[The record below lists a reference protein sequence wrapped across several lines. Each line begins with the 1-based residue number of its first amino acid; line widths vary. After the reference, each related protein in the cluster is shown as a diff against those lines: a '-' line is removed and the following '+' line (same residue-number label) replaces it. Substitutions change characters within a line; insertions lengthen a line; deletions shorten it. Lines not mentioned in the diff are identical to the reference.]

1 MADIDLIPA
10 DYRNRIW
17 LQGRAKLFAALVASM
32 LVITT
37 LAFTVME
44 ITTGKLE
51 NRIGELQKQQEI
63 TTQQRDAMVRLDKN
77 KQDLEYQ
84 LSLLTS
90 LRSGA
95 AAPEMFAAID
105 RAMSD
110 GDVWFEDWEFRRAG
124 SNVVKKEEE
133 ISSNGYFI
141 ILPAGNNATTDTAWK
156 IETHMTIKGQ
166 AKDHS
171 ALSRFVRQLYNQP
184 EIHNIK
190 ILNTSTAANKKAVD
204 FNLAVTVNS
213 AGAKS

>member
-1 MADIDLIPA
+1 MADIDLIPT

-17 LQGRAKLFAALVASM
+17 LRGRTKLFAAGIAAM
-32 LVITT
+32 LVLTA
-37 LAFTVME
+37 LVFTAMHVG
-44 ITTGKLE
+44 TGKLKV
-51 NRIGELQKQQEI
+51 RISELQQRQAI
-63 TTQQRDAMVRLDKN
+63 TTQQTDAMTQLNEN
-77 KQDLEYQ
+77 KQALEHK
-84 LSLLTS
+84 LALLGS

-95 AAPEMFAAID
+95 AAPEMFTTID

-124 SNVVKKEEE
+124 SSVEQKEETT
-133 ISSNGYFI
+133 SNGYFI
-141 ILPAGNNATTDTAWK
+141 ILPADKNTTPAMAWK

-171 ALSRFVRQLYNQP
+171 ALSRFVRRLYNQP

-190 ILNTSTAANKKAVD
+190 ILNTTTAANMKAVD

-213 AGAKS
+213 NGASS

>member
-17 LQGRAKLFAALVASM
+17 LQGRTKLFAAGVASM
-32 LVITT
+32 LVITA
-37 LAFTVME
+37 LVFTAMQV
-44 ITTGKLE
+44 TTGKLE

-63 TTQQRDAMVRLDKN
+63 TTQQRNAMVALNRN
-77 KQDLEYQ
+77 KQDLEHQ

-95 AAPEMFAAID
+95 AAPQMFTAID
-105 RAMSD
+105 RAMSE
-110 GDVWFEDWEFRRAG
+110 GDIWFENWEFRRAG
-124 SNVVKKEEE
+124 SSVEKQEE

-141 ILPAGNNATTDTAWK
+141 ILPASNDARPDTAWK

-190 ILNTSTAANKKAVD
+190 ILNTTTAANKKAVD

-213 AGAKS
+213 RGKNS

>member
-17 LQGRAKLFAALVASM
+17 LQGRAKLFAAGIASM
-32 LVITT
+32 LVITA
-37 LAFTVME
+37 LVFTAMQV
-44 ITTGKLE
+44 ITGKLE

-63 TTQQRDAMVRLDKN
+63 TTQQRNEIVQLNSN
-77 KQDLEYQ
+77 KQDLEHQ
-84 LSLLTS
+84 LELLSS

-95 AAPEMFAAID
+95 AAPEMFTAID

-110 GDVWFEDWEFRRAG
+110 GDVWFENWEFRRAG
-124 SNVVKKEEE
+124 SSIEKKEE

-141 ILPAGNNATTDTAWK
+141 ILPAGNDATTDTAWK

-171 ALSRFVRQLYNQP
+171 ALSRFVRQMYNQP

-190 ILNTSTAANKKAVD
+190 ILNTTTAANKKAVD

-213 AGAKS
+213 KGARS